1 MYNGSFYYNQRDAPY
16 IVRYDLLSRITK
28 TKELPY
34 AVTNNTNMLYTVGY
48 NYMDFSTDD
57 NGLWVIYGLPG
68 QNNTAVIKLDTYT
81 LEIQYAWN
89 ISLKHQKA
97 GEMFI
102 VCGVLYVVDSVTDR
116 HTKIR
121 YMR

>member
-1 MYNGSFYYNQRDAPY
+1 
-16 IVRYDLLSRITK
+16 
-28 TKELPY
+28 
-34 AVTNNTNMLYTVGY
+34 
-48 NYMDFSTDD
+48 MDFSTDD

-121 YMR
+121 YMRQFIIHSIFYI